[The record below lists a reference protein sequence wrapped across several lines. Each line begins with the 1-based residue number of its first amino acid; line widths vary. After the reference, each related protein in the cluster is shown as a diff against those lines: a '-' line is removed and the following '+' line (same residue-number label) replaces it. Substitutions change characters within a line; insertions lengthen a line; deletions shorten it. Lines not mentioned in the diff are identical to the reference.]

1 MKIKECPCCGGEASI
16 FKEGYFNWY
25 SVKCIDKICNIG
37 TPLCGT
43 VNEVIKIWN
52 NRYKD

>member
-1 MKIKECPCCGGEASI
+1 MKIKGCPCCGGEASI
-16 FKEGYFNWY
+16 FREGYFNWY
-25 SVKCIDKICNIG
+25 SVKCIDKTCNIG

-43 VNEVIKIWN
+43 ENEAIKIWN

>member
-1 MKIKECPCCGGEASI
+1 MKIKECPCCGGEARI
-16 FKEGYFNWY
+16 FKEGCFNWY
-25 SVKCIDKICNIG
+25 SVKCTDKICNIG

-43 VNEVIKIWN
+43 VNEAIKIWN